1 MSDPE
6 TPGRLE
12 PMLIGDVT
20 PAISDRLAALAS
32 ATTELSGK
40 LNPLVAKEAR
50 DLVRIMNCYYSNLI
64 EGHHTRPRDIARA
77 LAGEFSQN
85 QATRN
90 LQLEASA
97 HIRLQAEIDEQART
111 DRLPDPAS
119 QHFIRHLHQAF
130 YAELPDNMLLI
141 RGNGIEF
148 MMEPGAFR
156 SQTIHDNAVGNH
168 LPPSSSRVA
177 AFMDRFSEVYA
188 ADKNNGHALMRA
200 VPAAHHR
207 FAYIHPFPDG
217 NGRVARLMSHA
228 MILKAGYGAH
238 GLWSISRGLAR
249 RLPDR
254 PGYKEMLAL
263 TDSPRRGSLDG
274 RGNLS
279 LAALRDWT
287 EWFLDVCID
296 QVHFMAELFDLSN
309 LTTRLDRIVRDE
321 PNLDPAAANLLRQA
335 AIRGEIPRGE
345 AAMITGLKERTARSN
360 LSGLVAM
367 GLLASDTPKG
377 PVRLAFPVDRLD
389 VLFPRLYLDI

>member
-1 MSDPE
+1 MNGPE

-12 PMLIGDVT
+12 PMLLGDVT
-20 PAISDRLAALAS
+20 PAISDGLAALAAA
-32 ATTELSGK
+32 ATDLSGK
-40 LNPLVAKEAR
+40 LNPTVARQAR
-50 DLVRIMNCYYSNLI
+50 DLVRVMNCYYSNLI

-77 LAGEFSQN
+77 IEGEFSQD
-85 QATRN
+85 QAVRN
-90 LQLEASA
+90 LQLEARA

-111 DRLPDPAS
+111 GMLPDPAG
-119 QHFIRHLHQAF
+119 QPFIRHLHAAF
-130 YAELPDNMLLI
+130 YAELPDSMRLI
-141 RGNGIEF
+141 QGDGIQF

-156 SQTIHDNAVGNH
+156 SLPVHDNAVGRH

-188 ADKNNGHALMRA
+188 ADRIRGHALMRA

-249 RLPDR
+249 RLPGR
-254 PGYKEMLAL
+254 PSYKEMLAL
-263 TDSPRRGSLDG
+263 ADSPRRGSLDG

-279 LAALRDWT
+279 LAALREWT
-287 EWFLDVCID
+287 EWFIDVCVD
-296 QVHFMAELFDLSN
+296 QVRFMADLFDLSA
-309 LTTRLDRIVRDE
+309 LTARLDGIVQGDRK
-321 PNLDPAAANLLRQA
+321 LDPAAANLLRQVLV
-335 AIRGEIPRGE
+335 RGEIPRGE
-345 AAMITGLKERTARSN
+345 ASMVTGLKERTARHN
-360 LSGLVAM
+360 LSRLVQM

-377 PVRLAFPVDRLD
+377 PVRLAFPLD
-389 VLFPRLYLDI
+389 YHEAMFPRLFAG